1 MATVL
6 HPVANT
12 SSTEM
17 EHDCLSIESIW
28 KVTNEFS
35 NIVLCSRCFIL
46 KLDIHIKLMLMHHII
61 QFVDQAT
68 YTCTATNEWG
78 TADSSGKLLVIKGP
92 SFTGSRIAKPDP
104 RPIAIIGREVEVQ
117 SYIVV

>member
-35 NIVLCSRCFIL
+35 NIVLCSRIEL
-46 KLDIHIKLMLMHHII
+46 YVHIKLMLMNRII
-61 QFVDQAT
+61 EFVDQAT

-117 SYIVV
+117 

>member
-1 MATVL
+1 MFKMFYVIIKA
-6 HPVANT
+6 
-12 SSTEM
+12 
-17 EHDCLSIESIW
+17 
-28 KVTNEFS
+28 
-35 NIVLCSRCFIL
+35 IL
-46 KLDIHIKLMLMHHII
+46 IHVHIKLMLMNR
-61 QFVDQAT
+61 VDQAT

-117 SYIVV
+117 L

>member
-1 MATVL
+1 MEIEL
-6 HPVANT
+6 RPVANT

-35 NIVLCSRCFIL
+35 KIVLFLTCL
-46 KLDIHIKLMLMHHII
+46 ELDVHIKRMLMTRII
-61 QFVDQAT
+61 EFVDQAT

-104 RPIAIIGREVEVQ
+104 RPIAIIGREVEVK
-117 SYIVV
+117 

>member
-6 HPVANT
+6 HPVVNT
-12 SSTEM
+12 SLTEM

-35 NIVLCSRCFIL
+35 NIVLCPRCF
-46 KLDIHIKLMLMHHII
+46 KLHGHIKLMLMNLIA
-61 QFVDQAT
+61 FVDQAT

-117 SYIVV
+117 